1 MLGISCAVAR
11 PVKARSLSRFIVLVF
26 SGVLGVAAGAWARV
40 PEPYSIEPVQLHPS
54 AKLPK
59 TLADALDSEGSV
71 LYTSEN
77 GVRMN
82 VCEVFWAK
90 AVSER
95 ETAPKSDTL
104 VYGNLRPGE
113 LIGMVHFLPEADEE
127 YRKDSKD
134 QKLKP
139 GYYTMRYGIL
149 QSGIGAHGPEQG
161 DFVLLSPAALDHDP
175 GRVIPANELIRLSR
189 FASHTKEPAVMN
201 LIEVTVARKTFPD
214 VTTDYAGTCVMQVKL
229 HVNPKKGAAA
239 PQDLALAIV
248 IMTPLVEGEGS

>member
-1 MLGISCAVAR
+1 MSEVSCTVTR
-11 PVKARSLSRFIVLVF
+11 VPQKKLPSIFIVL
-26 SGVLGVAAGAWARV
+26 SAVLAITAAAWARV
-40 PEPYSIEPVQLHPS
+40 PEPYAIESVQLDPS
-54 AKLPK
+54 AKISK
-59 TLADALDSEGSV
+59 ALADALDPQGSV

-90 AVSER
+90 TVTELDVPSKVA
-95 ETAPKSDTL
+95 TL
-104 VYGNLRPGE
+104 VYGNLKPGA
-113 LIGMVHFLPEADEE
+113 LVGMVHILPSADEE

-139 GYYTMRYGIL
+139 GYYTMRYGVL
-149 QSGIGAHGPEQG
+149 QSGIGAHGPEEG
-161 DFVLLSPAALDHDP
+161 DFVLLSPATLDKDP
-175 GRVIPANELIRLSR
+175 ARLIPSAELIRLSR
-189 FASHTKEPAVMN
+189 YASHTKEPAVMN
-201 LIEVTVARKTFPD
+201 LIEVTVARKEFPG

-229 HVNPKKGAAA
+229 HVKPKKGDPT

>member
-1 MLGISCAVAR
+1 M
-11 PVKARSLSRFIVLVF
+11 
-26 SGVLGVAAGAWARV
+26 SGVPCFAVCRSRKRLLSILLLLGTIFSMSFAAWARV
-40 PEPYSIEPVQLHPS
+40 PEPYSIERVQLQTS

-59 TLADALDSEGSV
+59 SLANSLDPQGSV
-71 LYTSEN
+71 LFTSEN

-90 AVSER
+90 AVTER
-95 ETAPKSDTL
+95 EVPSKSSTL
-104 VYGNLRPGE
+104 IYGSLRPGE
-113 LIGMVHFLPEADEE
+113 LVGVVHFLPEADEE

-149 QSGIGAHGPEQG
+149 QSGIGPNGPEQG
-161 DFVLLSPAALDHDP
+161 DFVLLSPVALDRDP
-175 GRVIPANELIRLSR
+175 AQVISANELIRLSR

-201 LIEVTVARKTFPD
+201 LIDVTTARKDFPG

-229 HVNPKKGAAA
+229 HVKPRKGAPA